1 MGKSNAFDVSFPS
14 ELLNLCTHNMP
25 AARTHLVSFSTSL
38 CGRPGSNLISALSA
52 GVRAYTAKKSKKK
65 VCSDYLFENS
75 CKGHIAQYDQVYT
88 LMDSLEKSV
97 STSAR
102 QNRC

>member
-1 MGKSNAFDVSFPS
+1 MVEVHDVADFDAVWLPWWRR
-14 ELLNLCTHNMP
+14 
-25 AARTHLVSFSTSL
+25 AK
-38 CGRPGSNLISALSA
+38 
-52 GVRAYTAKKSKKK
+52 VRAYTAKKSKKK

>member
-1 MGKSNAFDVSFPS
+1 MLHPPDDCMVEVHDVADFDHAVWLPWWRR
-14 ELLNLCTHNMP
+14 
-25 AARTHLVSFSTSL
+25 AK
-38 CGRPGSNLISALSA
+38 
-52 GVRAYTAKKSKKK
+52 VRAYTAKKSKKK

>member
-1 MGKSNAFDVSFPS
+1 MVEFRNVANFDVVWLP
-14 ELLNLCTHNMP
+14 
-25 AARTHLVSFSTSL
+25 RW
-38 CGRPGSNLISALSA
+38 RRA

>member
-1 MGKSNAFDVSFPS
+1 MLHPPDDCMVEVHDVADFDAVWLPWWRR
-14 ELLNLCTHNMP
+14 
-25 AARTHLVSFSTSL
+25 AK
-38 CGRPGSNLISALSA
+38 
-52 GVRAYTAKKSKKK
+52 VRAYTAKKSKKK